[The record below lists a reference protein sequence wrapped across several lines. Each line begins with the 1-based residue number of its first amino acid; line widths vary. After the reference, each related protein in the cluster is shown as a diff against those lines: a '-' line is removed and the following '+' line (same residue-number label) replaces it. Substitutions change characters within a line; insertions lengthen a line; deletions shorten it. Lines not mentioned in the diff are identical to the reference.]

1 MQQLGHKG
9 FIMRKNEKEINIELS
24 LQRLESIV
32 SNMESGE
39 TSLEKSLSLFEEG
52 MDLVNKCQ
60 SQLKKAE
67 QRVENLIAESGD
79 IKVEGES

>member
-1 MQQLGHKG
+1 
-9 FIMRKNEKEINIELS
+9 MRKNEKEINIELS

-39 TSLEKSLSLFEEG
+39 TPLEKSLSLFEEG
-52 MDLVNKCQ
+52 MDLVNQCQ

-67 QRVENLIAESGD
+67 QRVENLIAKSGD
-79 IKVEGES
+79 IKFTRES

>member
-1 MQQLGHKG
+1 
-9 FIMRKNEKEINIELS
+9 MRKNEKEINIELS

-52 MDLVNKCQ
+52 MELVNQCQ

-67 QRVENLIAESGD
+67 QRVENLIAKSGD
-79 IKVEGES
+79 IKFIRES

>member
-1 MQQLGHKG
+1 MSRNG
-9 FIMRKNEKEINIELS
+9 KEINIENS

-39 TSLEKSLSLFEEG
+39 TTLEKSISLFEEG
-52 MDLVNKCQ
+52 MNLVNQCQ

-67 QRVENLIAESGD
+67 QKVENLITGSKYTKNEEES
-79 IKVEGES
+79 

>member
-1 MQQLGHKG
+1 MK
-9 FIMRKNEKEINIELS
+9 KNEKEINIELS

-52 MDLVNKCQ
+52 MELVNQCQ

-67 QRVENLIAESGD
+67 QRVENLIAKPED
-79 IKVEGES
+79 IKVVREA

>member
-1 MQQLGHKG
+1 MK
-9 FIMRKNEKEINIELS
+9 KNEKEINIELS

-32 SNMESGE
+32 SNMESGD

-52 MDLVNKCQ
+52 MELVNQCQ

-67 QRVENLIAESGD
+67 QRVENLIAKSGD
-79 IKVEGES
+79 IKFIRES

>member
-1 MQQLGHKG
+1 MK
-9 FIMRKNEKEINIELS
+9 KNEKEINIELS

-52 MDLVNKCQ
+52 MELVNQCQ

-67 QRVENLIAESGD
+67 QRVENLIAKSGD
-79 IKVEGES
+79 IKVVRES

>member
-1 MQQLGHKG
+1 MG
-9 FIMRKNEKEINIELS
+9 KNEKEINIELS

-52 MDLVNKCQ
+52 MELVNQCQ

-67 QRVENLIAESGD
+67 QRVENLIAKSGD
-79 IKVEGES
+79 IKVVRES

>member
-1 MQQLGHKG
+1 
-9 FIMRKNEKEINIELS
+9 MRKNEKEINIELS

-39 TSLEKSLSLFEEG
+39 TPLEKSLSLFEEG
-52 MDLVNKCQ
+52 MELVNQCQ

-67 QRVENLIAESGD
+67 QRVENLIVKSGD
-79 IKVEGES
+79 IKVVKES

>member
-1 MQQLGHKG
+1 MGK
-9 FIMRKNEKEINIELS
+9 KKKEINIDLS
-24 LQRLESIV
+24 LERLESIV

-52 MDLVNKCQ
+52 MNLVNQCQ

-67 QRVENLIAESGD
+67 QRVENLIADSKD
-79 IKVEGES
+79 IKVEVEL

>member
-1 MQQLGHKG
+1 MVK
-9 FIMRKNEKEINIELS
+9 KKKEINIELS
-24 LQRLESIV
+24 LERLESIV

-52 MDLVNKCQ
+52 MNLVNQCQ

-67 QRVENLIAESGD
+67 QRVENLIADSKD
-79 IKVEGES
+79 IKVEVEL

>member
-1 MQQLGHKG
+1 MG
-9 FIMRKNEKEINIELS
+9 KNKKDINIELS
-24 LQRLESIV
+24 LERLESIV

-52 MDLVNKCQ
+52 MDLVNQCQ

-67 QRVENLIAESGD
+67 QRI
-79 IKVEGES
+79 

>member
-1 MQQLGHKG
+1 
-9 FIMRKNEKEINIELS
+9 MRKNEKEINIELS

-52 MDLVNKCQ
+52 MDLVNQCQ

-79 IKVEGES
+79 IKVVRES

>member
-1 MQQLGHKG
+1 
-9 FIMRKNEKEINIELS
+9 MRKNKKEINIELS
-24 LQRLESIV
+24 LQKLESIV

-52 MDLVNKCQ
+52 MELVNQCQ

-67 QRVENLIAESGD
+67 QRVENLIAKSED
-79 IKVEGES
+79 IKVVRES

>member
-1 MQQLGHKG
+1 MK
-9 FIMRKNEKEINIELS
+9 KNEKEINIELS

-52 MDLVNKCQ
+52 MELVNQCQ

-67 QRVENLIAESGD
+67 QRVENLIAKSGD
-79 IKVEGES
+79 IKFTRES

>member
-1 MQQLGHKG
+1 M
-9 FIMRKNEKEINIELS
+9 
-24 LQRLESIV
+24 ESIV

-52 MDLVNKCQ
+52 MDLVNQCQ

-67 QRVENLIAESGD
+67 QRVENLIAGSKD
-79 IKVEGES
+79 TKVEGGVIKSVFEKNWNMG

>member
-1 MQQLGHKG
+1 MG
-9 FIMRKNEKEINIELS
+9 KNKKDINIELS
-24 LQRLESIV
+24 LERLESIV

-52 MDLVNKCQ
+52 MDLVNQCQ

-67 QRVENLIAESGD
+67 QRIENLIADPKE
-79 IKVEGES
+79 IRVKGEC

>member
-1 MQQLGHKG
+1 
-9 FIMRKNEKEINIELS
+9 MRKNEKEINIELS

-52 MDLVNKCQ
+52 MDLVNQCQ

-67 QRVENLIAESGD
+67 QRVENLIAGSGES
-79 IKVEGES
+79 KVERES

>member
-1 MQQLGHKG
+1 MK
-9 FIMRKNEKEINIELS
+9 KNEKEINIELS

-39 TSLEKSLSLFEEG
+39 TPLEKSLSLFEEG
-52 MDLVNKCQ
+52 MDLVNQCQ

-67 QRVENLIAESGD
+67 QRVENLIADSKD
-79 IKVEGES
+79 IKVEGEL

>member
-1 MQQLGHKG
+1 
-9 FIMRKNEKEINIELS
+9 MRKNGKEINIELS

-52 MDLVNKCQ
+52 MELVNQCQ

-67 QRVENLIAESGD
+67 QRIENLIADPKE
-79 IKVEGES
+79 IRVKGEL

>member
-1 MQQLGHKG
+1 MS
-9 FIMRKNEKEINIELS
+9 KNEKEINIEHS

-52 MDLVNKCQ
+52 MELVNQCQ

-67 QRVENLIAESGD
+67 QKVENLIAGSKYTKTEEES
-79 IKVEGES
+79 